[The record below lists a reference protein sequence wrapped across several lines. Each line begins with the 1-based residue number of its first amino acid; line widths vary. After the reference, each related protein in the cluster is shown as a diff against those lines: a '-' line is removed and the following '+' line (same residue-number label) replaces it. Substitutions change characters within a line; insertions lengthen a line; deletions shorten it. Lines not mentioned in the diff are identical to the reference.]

1 MFAMCAREGV
11 LREYCYQVIDDM
23 ADVEAAFSGNEAE

>member
-11 LREYCYQVIDDM
+11 IREYCYQVIDDM
-23 ADVEAAFSGNEAE
+23 ADVEAAFSGEVAE